1 MDAFEKKWYTFS
13 EINRKSTASTTA
25 WATRTFLRNIQVW
38 VIIWIITTA
47 NLWCHWFGLLS
58 RYWFGVRLLPNSV
71 FDSCTIYV
79 EDGGVTAIKACLSE
93 VQYPATEKGSATSQ
107 SRLSITAPAMKSS
120 AKLLG
125 FGMFS
130 GELIYISSVLILI
143 PFLSLV
149 EYSNFNDNFEILW
162 GTVRLLDNN
171 QTTQLTMDRSSG
183 TIFYIWISYSL

>member
-93 VQYPATEKGSATSQ
+93 VQYPATEKGSATSIIQ
-107 SRLSITAPAMKSS
+107 AFDNSTSNEELCKAFRIWNVFWRADIHKFSPDSDSVSILSR
-120 AKLLG
+120 
-125 FGMFS
+125 
-130 GELIYISSVLILI
+130 ILE
-143 PFLSLV
+143 FQ
-149 EYSNFNDNFEILW
+149 
-162 GTVRLLDNN
+162 R
-171 QTTQLTMDRSSG
+171 
-183 TIFYIWISYSL
+183 